1 MEAPAPPD
9 DGAHFL
15 LRLLADGI
23 RPDPRRTTAEWAQ
36 AERVVS
42 EGAAAGRWRNERAP
56 YLTEIMER
64 CSLHCPTRRVSVMG
78 SAQCGKTQVGLNLQ
92 GQILSETPAQ
102 CLVVLPSLNS
112 LRMYNRDKLA
122 RMIDA
127 TPALARSVAD
137 VVERAGG
144 ASTMAVKIGARGAQ
158 VELVVA
164 SSSRDLQSRTSRV
177 VILEEISEYEADV
190 GGRGDPVDQALARTI
205 QWRKRGE
212 KVVDISTPG
221 EKQGSSNR
229 PPCRITKLYDAGS
242 GGRYL
247 VPCPHCEHRQALRF
261 PQLHWTPGEPEGA
274 RYACES
280 CGVLIDPRE
289 LPRMLAAGQWVH
301 ERPELLDRHASYHIN
316 TLYSPFTPWSEF
328 AKEAE
333 KAESNPTAQKT
344 FAQQWLGEAWD
355 ATYDLPKA
363 EILILRRDNYPTG
376 RVPPSVL
383 FLTGATDVQTS
394 NGGWLAWAVW
404 GFDRQFGQWLI
415 ETGTIEGDPTRPE
428 VWAKHSELLRRSW
441 TDAWGKPMQP
451 IVWGVDSGH
460 CTPNVYNYAR
470 HYGHDRAP
478 KLRVLKGEGNWFTPP
493 LGTSKLIDYD
503 WNGEKIRNGVAIWH
517 VGTWAMKSELASA
530 LQRTET
536 GPENGVW
543 PAGALRFNG
552 QADRNWLD
560 QLLAEQCFENPSNG
574 SRYWKKV
581 GPRNEAWDLAVYARA
596 LAHGAAD
603 SMTEGQ
609 WAAVEAER
617 LGPPEAAQ
625 ADLLAMLTPTL
636 KQEAEAAVKRKATDD
651 AKREEAAR
659 QPPPPATIW
668 GPSPRW
674 EAPRPW

>member
-1 MEAPAPPD
+1 MQAPPSPD
-9 DGAHFL
+9 DAARFL

-23 RPDPRRTTAEWAQ
+23 RPDPRRSTAEWAQ

-64 CSLHCPTRRVSVMG
+64 CSLHCPTRRVSIIG

-102 CLVVLPSLNS
+102 VLVVLPSLNS

-127 TPALARSVAD
+127 TPALSRSVAD

-221 EKQGSSNR
+221 EKQGGSNR
-229 PPCRITKLYDAGS
+229 PPCRITKLYEAGS

-247 VPCPHCEHRQALRF
+247 VPCPHCDTRQALRF
-261 PQLHWTPGEPEGA
+261 PQLHWTIGEPETA

-280 CGVLIDPRE
+280 CGSLIEPRE

-301 ERPELLDRHASYHIN
+301 ARPELLDRHASYHVN

-333 KAESNPTAQKT
+333 KAERDPTAQKT
-344 FAQQWLGEAWD
+344 FTQQWLGEAWD

-363 EILILRRDNYPTG
+363 EILLLRRDAYATG
-376 RVPPSVL
+376 RIPPGCL
-383 FLTGATDVQTS
+383 FTVGATDVQ
-394 NGGWLAWAVW
+394 GDRLVWALW
-404 GFDRQFGQWLI
+404 GFDRFFGQWLI
-415 ETGTIEGDPTRPE
+415 ETGVIPGDPTRPE
-428 VWAKHSELLRRSW
+428 PWHAHDALLARSW
-441 TDAWGKPMQP
+441 TDAWGKPTKP
-451 IVWGVDSGH
+451 VSWGVDAGYLSTH
-460 CTPNVYNYAR
+460 IYAYAR
-470 HYGHDRAP
+470 RFGVDHEPAVRA
-478 KLRVLKGEGNWFTPP
+478 LDGRDGWRLPP
-493 LGTSKLIDYD
+493 LGTPRPRDFD
-503 WNGEKIRNGVAIWH
+503 WQGQKIASGVLLWP
-517 VGTWAMKSELASA
+517 VGTWDMKSELASA
-530 LQRTET
+530 LRLTEAGP
-536 GPENGVW
+536 GPEGW
-543 PAGALRFNG
+543 PRGALRFNE
-552 QADRNWLD
+552 QADRSWID
-560 QLLAEQCFENPSNG
+560 ELLAEQCVENPRTGARS
-574 SRYWKKV
+574 WKKI
-581 GPRNEAWDLAVYARA
+581 GPRNEAWDLAVYTRAQARHATLGWTDAHWSA
-596 LAHGAAD
+596 LEAD
-603 SMTEGQ
+603 
-609 WAAVEAER
+609 R
-617 LGPPEAAQ
+617 LGPPESAQ
-625 ADLLAMLTPTL
+625 ADLAQLWAPDLKAMAE
-636 KQEAEAAVKRKATDD
+636 EAVRRKATDE
-651 AKREEAAR
+651 AKRDAAAR
-659 QPPPPATIW
+659 LPPPPSTIW
-668 GPSPRW
+668 GPAPRW